1 MDATTAPV
9 GQGTRSRGTLLL
21 ADISGYTGFL
31 QGVADAHYDLIIDAD
46 APPPAYGLVASLLD
60 GIVADLVPPFH
71 LVKFEG
77 DAVFV
82 IAPDAGSDLRG
93 TDLLASLRACH
104 LAFRR
109 RLGVANEHWTCTCDS
124 CSRIHE
130 LDLKFV
136 LHHGDYVIQQVGGQQ
151 ELLGPDVNIVHRLLK
166 NHAADLIG
174 LRPYAL
180 LSDAVVRAL
189 TVPDDGMVAATE
201 TYERVPPVQV
211 RVLALGD
218 DA

>member
-1 MDATTAPV
+1 MDATLKPV

-31 QGVADAHYDLIIDAD
+31 QGVADAHYDLIVEAD

-82 IAPDAGSDLRG
+82 VAAETDDDGLRG
-93 TDLLASLRACH
+93 PDVLDRLRACH
-104 LAFRR
+104 AAFRV
-109 RLGVANEHWTCTCDS
+109 RLGEANERWTCTCDS
-124 CSRIHE
+124 CARIHE

-136 LHHGDYVIQQVGGQQ
+136 LHHGEYVLQQVGQQ
-151 ELLGPDVNIVHRLLK
+151 EELLGPDVNIAHRLLK
-166 NHAADLIG
+166 NHAIDLIG
-174 LRPYAL
+174 PRPYAL
-180 LSDAVVRAL
+180 LSDSVIATL
-189 TVPDDGMVAATE
+189 GVPVGDMLAATE
-201 TYERVPPVQV
+201 TYDRVPPVPV
-211 RVLALGD
+211 HVLAL
-218 DA
+218 A